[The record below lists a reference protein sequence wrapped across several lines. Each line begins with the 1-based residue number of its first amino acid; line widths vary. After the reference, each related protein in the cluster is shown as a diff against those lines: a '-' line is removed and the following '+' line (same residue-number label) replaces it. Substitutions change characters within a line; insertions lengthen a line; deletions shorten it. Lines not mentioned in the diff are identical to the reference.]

1 MAASHFVD
9 LADDDDTAARAVFAE
24 LRGYFAHS
32 KTWECERMLGSG
44 AYGVA
49 LLVQERNARRGYA
62 RRVVLKRALDAGA
75 DELKT
80 EIAMLKLLRGNAHF
94 ATMLASS
101 NDLDEFSRAR
111 VGARAARGLR
121 TVFAALRGR
130 RGHRGPGLRTIFS
143 TLRGLRGPALVQEF
157 CPNGTLDYLKDR
169 ALKQGLELSNGV
181 LWRFYLCLVR
191 ACVGFAYPPSGPEN
205 VVPTLEEI
213 PPGQAP
219 GDLIHGDIAGR
230 NIVLKNIAIGDEDAD
245 APEHGSVPILR
256 MIDLGSSRYT
266 DKAGKGPEE
275 NLHAAAIEML
285 RLIRRGPVRT
295 RVPRFATMFNGVQ
308 TAATDILPV
317 NGVPRFPGLDIG
329 LRDLL
334 VQALRTDRDQRPTLE
349 DMLTRLRNEV
359 TRTLPVLDRAIVQHL
374 IYDA

>member
-9 LADDDDTAARAVFAE
+9 LADDDDAAGRAVFAE
-24 LRGYFAHS
+24 LQGYFAHS
-32 KTWECERMLGSG
+32 RTWECERMLGSG
-44 AYGVA
+44 AYGIA

-101 NDLDEFSRAR
+101 EDLDEFSRAR

-121 TVFAALRGR
+121 TIFAALRGH

-181 LWRFYLCLVR
+181 LWRFYLCRELAYPAVLFVR
-191 ACVGFAYPPSGPEN
+191 ACIGFAYPPSGPEN

-245 APEHGSVPILR
+245 APEHGSIPILK

-266 DKAGKGPEE
+266 DNVGKGPEE
-275 NLHAAAIEML
+275 NLHAAAI
-285 RLIRRGPVRT
+285 V
-295 RVPRFATMFNGVQ
+295 
-308 TAATDILPV
+308 
-317 NGVPRFPGLDIG
+317 FPGDVETNTPRAREDEG
-329 LRDLL
+329 PEVRDD
-334 VQALRTDRDQRPTLE
+334 VQRRADGGHGHPAGQRG
-349 DMLTRLRNEV
+349 
-359 TRTLPVLDRAIVQHL
+359 A
-374 IYDA
+374 